1 MSLERDSFGCAQDK
15 PFGFA
20 QDRPSAALRTS
31 LERVLRHRSP
41 DPGFAQRVMARIEDG
56 DLGTELRPPR
66 QRWRAAAASLTLVV
80 LLGSYATHRVVENRR
95 GERAK
100 EQVLLAMRI
109 ASEKVSVARQEVRDI
124 GSHP

>member
-1 MSLERDSFGCAQDK
+1 MSLERD
-15 PFGFA
+15 
-20 QDRPSAALRTS
+20 
-31 LERVLRHRSP
+31 LERVMRHRSP
-41 DPGFAQRVMARIEDG
+41 DPGFAQRVMARIDKGEG
-56 DLGTELRPPR
+56 ATELRPPR

-80 LLGSYATHRVVENRR
+80 LLGSYATHRVAENRR